1 MKNNPQIS
9 EVFDSVVKKFDINRK
24 DGSDW
29 VHNDMLDDASGYID
43 EKSENSGTAS
53 RVLNLR
59 STPTI
64 AIMENSDVIKLK
76 QSIYI
81 NEDLDYVAIW
91 IISNLYF
98 LYIYKKKK
106 R

>member
-1 MKNNPQIS
+1 MTTLKFRNPG
-9 EVFDSVVKKFDINRK
+9 VVKKLNTDSIN
-24 DGSDW
+24 
-29 VHNDMLDDASGYID
+29 LFID

-76 QSIYI
+76 QSIYS
-81 NEDLDYVAIW
+81 NEDLDYVANW
-91 IISNLYF
+91 IMSNLD
-98 LYIYKKKK
+98 
-106 R
+106 